1 MSASRRFLLF
11 YPLWFLILFG
21 LFYWGR
27 YWSFSPIGE
36 AVDGALRELIMH
48 ILDAIL
54 PNKIEGYEIIINP
67 KYRVVITPEC
77 NGMVPFLIYLAGV
90 LAYPKEL
97 LCKLFWSALGLFAFM
112 FFNVVR
118 LVIVVLVVNS
128 FGDGAFFWIH
138 DIGGNLLLVMLG
150 SILFVNYLNR
160 CS

>member
-11 YPLWFLILFG
+11 YPLWFLALFG

-36 AVDGALRELIMH
+36 AIDGALRELIMH
-48 ILDAIL
+48 ILQAIL

-77 NGMVPFLIYLAGV
+77 NGMVPFLIYFAGV
-90 LAYPKEL
+90 LAYPKTL
-97 LCKLFWSALGLFAFM
+97 LCKFVWGVLGFVAFM
-112 FFNVVR
+112 FFNLVR
-118 LVIVVLVVNS
+118 LIVVVLVVNA
-128 FGDGAFFWIH
+128 FGDGAFFWVH
-138 DIGGNLLLVMLG
+138 DIGGNILLVGVGSMLF
-150 SILFVNYLNR
+150 LAYLYR